1 MTPSADGHDDPLEEQ
16 LVVEQ
21 VQLGHG
27 LVALLTLRP
36 KRPPAPP
43 PQSPA
48 APPRL
53 DDLFA
58 REPVEDLFS
67 RPPVPPLWL

>member
-1 MTPSADGHDDPLEEQ
+1 MTPSADGHD
-16 LVVEQ
+16 VER
-21 VQLGHG
+21 VQLAYG

-43 PQSPA
+43 PRSPA

-67 RPPVPPLWL
+67 RPPIPPPWL